1 MTSPT
6 LPRVLLAATL
16 ILLGTTSC
24 TRHDADSTRAPA
36 GSAEAQAARKI
47 LYYRNPM
54 GLADTSPVPK
64 KDAMGMDYVPVYA
77 DEAVPAGQVRVASDR
92 LQKLGVRTEPAR
104 RRPLERTLHLAGALQ
119 PVEGR
124 LSAVSPR
131 FEGWVEEL
139 YATATGDAVRAG
151 EPLAAAYAPE
161 PLAAHEDIRIAE
173 SNREAVAAADAE
185 TRARAES
192 LVAASRTR
200 LANFG
205 LSEGDFRR
213 GSSGRMLV
221 LLRATRSGVVTEKT
235 ARLGMRFMPGDAL
248 YQVADL
254 SRLWLVASVFE
265 QDLGLVHRGME
276 ASATLAAFPGRTFRG
291 RVSFISPIVQPETR
305 SVQVRIELENGAGTL
320 KPSMFASVDLAAG
333 PGAPTL
339 VVPEGAVL
347 DTGTRRLVIVD
358 RGNGT
363 FEPRTVRTGARGA
376 GYAEILEGLS
386 EGDPVVVDG
395 NFLIDAESN
404 LKAVIDSMRPSDAPA
419 EPRP

>member
-1 MTSPT
+1 MNSHPF
-6 LPRVLLAATL
+6 PRALLALTL
-16 ILLGTTSC
+16 LLLGATGC
-24 TRHDADSTRAPA
+24 TRHNADAVRAPA
-36 GSAEAQAARKI
+36 GSADAEAARKI

-77 DEAVPAGQVRVASDR
+77 DEAVPAGQVRVTPDR
-92 LQKLGVRTEPAR
+92 LQKLGVRTEAVR
-104 RRPLERTLHLAGALQ
+104 RRPLERTLHLSGALQ

-131 FEGWVEEL
+131 FEGWIEEL
-139 YATATGDAVRAG
+139 YATSTGEAVRAG
-151 EPLAAAYAPE
+151 EPLAAVYAPE
-161 PLAAHEDIRIAE
+161 PLAAREDIRIAE
-173 SNREAVAAADAE
+173 ANRDAVAGADAE
-185 TRARAES
+185 TRARADS
-192 LVAASRTR
+192 LVTASRMR

-205 LSEGDFRR
+205 LADGDFRR

-235 ARLGMRFMPGDAL
+235 ARHGMRFMPGDAL

-254 SRLWLVASVFE
+254 SRLWLVASIYE

-276 ASATLAAFPGRTFRG
+276 ASATLAAFPGRTFGG
-291 RVSFISPIVQPETR
+291 RVSFISPLVQPETR
-305 SVQVRIELENGAGTL
+305 SIQVRVELENGTGTL
-320 KPSMFASVDLAAG
+320 KPSMFASVNLSAG
-333 PGAPTL
+333 PGAAML

-358 RGNGT
+358 RGSGT
-363 FEPRTVRTGARGA
+363 FEPRTVRTGARGG
-376 GYAEILEGLS
+376 GYTEILEGLS
-386 EGDPVVVDG
+386 EGDAVVVDG

-404 LKAVIDSMRPSDAPA
+404 LKAVIDSMRPAAAPT